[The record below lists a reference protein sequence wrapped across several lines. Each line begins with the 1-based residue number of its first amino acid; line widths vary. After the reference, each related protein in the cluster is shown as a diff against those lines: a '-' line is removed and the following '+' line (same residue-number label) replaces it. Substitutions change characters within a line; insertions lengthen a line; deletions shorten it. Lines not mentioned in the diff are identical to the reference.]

1 MSSWIASTS
10 AFIVLRR
17 QAVLLLLGL
26 VTLLAA
32 LQIPRLQ
39 ADFTPSDLFARVPEE
54 EALAQQFRSTFGN
67 TDNVLLLVVQSEDLL
82 TDTSLQYIH
91 DLANALQQQPFAARV
106 SALTRLPLPVQ
117 RQPETASSTG
127 DTPIVVAAWQSIA
140 QPLHA
145 SASLFAQALGTTVPS
160 PMPPPDALWRLS
172 SGEAIIT
179 VQPAVSGPRVTPDDI
194 QNLRVA
200 IERSGLLR
208 GQLISEDLR
217 TTLVAVQFSG
227 EYDRAAE
234 IEQAVR
240 DAREVVAALQTPD
253 GLSVSW
259 AGLPYLRTALVERMR
274 RDQSILMP
282 ASIGVCVLILLMAF
296 RWLPGILLPI
306 IAVGMTA
313 TQLVGGMAIVGEKFN
328 ILNNIIPLLIIIIGI
343 SDSIHIISRYGE
355 ELRDGK
361 EPRQAATDTLSTMAA
376 ACFMTSVTTALGF
389 ATLVV
394 SHTALLQRFGLVA
407 AAGVMLAFLITVTF
421 IPAALTFI
429 KKPPAGSGAATEGR
443 FEDTVEAITRYVM
456 ARPGPSLIVSALLL
470 GGAAWLSTG
479 VKVDAAV
486 LDQFHQSDDIWI
498 STHLLEEELSGF
510 RPLEVYLTA
519 DSPDRFSDP
528 RVLDA
533 MDELAE
539 WAQRQEGVLQTGS
552 FLDYLREARAM
563 ITGDFSRDAR
573 QQPFAS
579 SDDVTRYLAVFGDN
593 PDSPLRSWLS
603 PDRTQARLNLA
614 IVDFGARRT
623 IALANELQS
632 QIQHIFSDLPGI
644 DIRLTG
650 DAYTSSRGLQSVI
663 GDLASSLG
671 LATVLIF
678 LFMTLLFRNLKLGLI
693 SIPPNVLP
701 LVFTLAAMAL
711 LDIPLNAATVI
722 IFSISIGLAVDGTIH
737 LLARLQEERRAGHNM
752 ENAMARSARGAGK
765 AIVLTCFSLMLGFS
779 VMLLSAFVPV
789 QRFGLLIGISMFSC
803 LVATLLV
810 LPALIRV
817 AWRHE

>member
-1 MSSWIASTS
+1 MSSWIARTSTV
-10 AFIVLRR
+10 IVLRR
-17 QAVLLLLGL
+17 HAVLLLLGFM
-26 VTLLAA
+26 TLLAA

-54 EALAQQFRSTFGN
+54 EALAQRFRATFGN

-82 TDTSLQYIH
+82 SVSSLQYVH
-91 DLANALQQQPFAARV
+91 DLANAMQQQPFAARV
-106 SALTRLPLPVQ
+106 TALTRLPLPAQ
-117 RQPETASSTG
+117 SQPEAVSPT
-127 DTPIVVAAWQSIA
+127 DPTPVTVAAWQAIA

-145 SASLFAQALGTTVPS
+145 SVSLFAQALGTTAPS
-160 PMPPPDALWRLS
+160 AMPPPDALWRLAR
-172 SGEAIIT
+172 GEAIAS
-179 VQPAVSGPRVTPDDI
+179 VRPAVSGPQVTPDDVEH
-194 QNLRVA
+194 LRLA

-208 GQLISEDLR
+208 GQLISDDLR
-217 TTLVAVQFSG
+217 TTLVAVQFSS
-227 EYDRAAE
+227 EFDRAAE

-240 DAREVVAALQTPD
+240 AAREVIDALQTPE

-282 ASIGVCVLILLMAF
+282 GSIGVCILILLMAF
-296 RWLPGILLPI
+296 RWLPGILLPLV
-306 IAVGMTA
+306 AVGMTA
-313 TQLVGGMAIVGEKFN
+313 TQLVGGMAFAGEKFN
-328 ILNNIIPLLIIIIGI
+328 ILNNILPLLIIIIGI

-361 EPRQAATDTLSTMAA
+361 EPAQAAADTLSTMAA
-376 ACFMTSVTTALGF
+376 ACFMTSFTTALGF
-389 ATLVV
+389 ATLLV

-407 AAGVMLAFLITVTF
+407 ALGVMLAYIITVTF
-421 IPAALTFI
+421 IPAALTFM
-429 KKPPAGSGAATEGR
+429 KRPPNGSGAATEGR
-443 FEDTVEAITRYVM
+443 FEDMVEAITRNVM
-456 ARPGPSLIVSALLL
+456 AHPGPSILVSTLLL
-470 GGAAWLSTG
+470 GAAAWLSTG
-479 VKVDAAV
+479 VRVDAAV
-486 LDQFHQSDDIWI
+486 LDQFHPSDDIWI
-498 STHLLEEELSGF
+498 STHLLEEDLAGF

-519 DSPDRFSDP
+519 DSPDRFADP
-528 RVLDA
+528 RVLAA
-533 MDELAE
+533 MDELTQ
-539 WAQRQEGVLQTGS
+539 WAQQQEGVLQTGS

-563 ITGDFSRDAR
+563 ITNDFTPRAR
-573 QQPFAS
+573 QQPFGS
-579 SDDVTRYLAVFGDN
+579 SDEITRYLAIFGD
-593 PDSPLRSWLS
+593 SPHSPIRSWLS
-603 PDRTQARLNLA
+603 PDQTQARLNLA

-623 IALANELQS
+623 IALANETQTR
-632 QIQHIFSDLPGI
+632 IQHIFRDLPGI
-644 DIRLTG
+644 DIHLTG
-650 DAYTSSRGLQSVI
+650 DAYTSSLGLQSVI

-678 LFMTLLFRNLKLGLI
+678 LFMTLLFRNLKLGLV

-701 LVFTLAAMAL
+701 LVFTLASMAL

-737 LLARLQEERRAGHNM
+737 LLARLQEERRAGHTL

-765 AIVLTCFSLMLGFS
+765 AIALTCFSLMLGFS

-810 LPALIRV
+810 LPALIRI

>member
-1 MSSWIASTS
+1 MSSWIARTS
-10 AFIVLRR
+10 AFVVLRR
-17 QAVLLLLGL
+17 HAVLLLLGFMTIL
-26 VTLLAA
+26 TA

-54 EALAQQFRSTFGN
+54 EALAQRFRATFGN

-82 TDTSLQYIH
+82 TISSLQYLH
-91 DLANALQQQPFAARV
+91 DLANAMQQQPFAARV
-106 SALTRLPLPVQ
+106 TALTRLPLPAQ
-117 RQPETASSTG
+117 SQPATDSATG
-127 DTPIVVAAWQSIA
+127 ATPITVAAWQSIA
-140 QPLHA
+140 QPLQA
-145 SASLFAQALGTTVPS
+145 SASLFAQALGTTAPS
-160 PMPPPDALWRLS
+160 AMPPPDALWRLAR
-172 SGEAIIT
+172 GEAMAS
-179 VQPAVSGPRVTPDDI
+179 VRPAVSGPQVTPDDI
-194 QNLRVA
+194 QNLRLA

-227 EYDRAAE
+227 EFDRAAE

-240 DAREVVAALQTPD
+240 AAREVVAALQTPE

-282 ASIGVCVLILLMAF
+282 ASIGVCIIILLMAF
-296 RWLPGILLPI
+296 RWLPGILLPLV
-306 IAVGMTA
+306 AVGMTA
-313 TQLVGGMAIVGEKFN
+313 TQLVGGMAFAGEKFN
-328 ILNNIIPLLIIIIGI
+328 ILNNIIPLLIVIIGI

-361 EPRQAATDTLSTMAA
+361 PPGQAATDTLSTMAA
-376 ACFMTSVTTALGF
+376 ACFMTSFTTALGF
-389 ATLVV
+389 ATLIV
-394 SHTALLQRFGLVA
+394 SHTALLQRFGIVA
-407 AAGVMLAFLITVTF
+407 AIGVMLAYIITVTF

-429 KKPPAGSGAATEGR
+429 KRPPAGSGAATEGR
-443 FEDTVEAITRYVM
+443 FEDVVEAITRKVM
-456 ARPGPSLIVSALLL
+456 AHPGPSIMVSTLLL
-470 GGAAWLSTG
+470 GAAAWLSTG
-479 VKVDAAV
+479 VRVDAAV
-486 LDQFHQSDDIWI
+486 LDQFHPSDDIWI
-498 STHLLEEELSGF
+498 STHLLEEELAGF

-528 RVLDA
+528 RVLSA
-533 MDELAE
+533 MDELAR
-539 WAQRQEGVLQTGS
+539 WAQEQDGVLQTGS

-563 ITGDFSRDAR
+563 VTNDFTPQAR
-573 QQPFAS
+573 QQPFGS
-579 SDDVTRYLAVFGDN
+579 SDEVTRYLAIFGD
-593 PDSPLRSWLS
+593 SPHSPIRSWLS
-603 PDRTQARLNLA
+603 PDGTQARLNLA

-632 QIQHIFSDLPGI
+632 RIQHTFSDLPGI
-644 DIRLTG
+644 DIHLTG
-650 DAYTSSRGLQSVI
+650 DAYTSSLGLQSVI

-701 LVFTLAAMAL
+701 LVFTLASMAL

>member
-1 MSSWIASTS
+1 MSNWIESTS

-17 QAVLLLLGL
+17 HAVLLLLAI
-26 VTLLAA
+26 VTLIAA

-54 EALAQQFRSTFGN
+54 EALAQRFRTTFGN
-67 TDNVLLLVVQSEDLL
+67 TDNVLLLIVQSENLL
-82 TDTSLQYIH
+82 DSSNLQYVH
-91 DLANALQQQPFAARV
+91 DLARSMQEQPFAARV
-106 SALTRLPLPVQ
+106 NALTLLPLPVQ
-117 RQPETASSTG
+117 NQTEPANPD
-127 DTPIVVAAWQSIA
+127 DTPIAVAAWQAVA
-140 QPLHA
+140 QPLQA
-145 SASLFAQALGTTVPS
+145 SAALFAEAIGKPVPE
-160 PMPPPDALWRLS
+160 PTEPPDALYRLAR
-172 SGEAIIT
+172 GEAITT
-179 VQPAVSGPRVTPDDI
+179 VQPAVPGEQITPEDI
-194 QNLRVA
+194 QNLRNA

-208 GQLISEDLR
+208 GQLISDDLR

-227 EYDRAAE
+227 DYDRAAE
-234 IEQAVR
+234 IEQAVG

-253 GLSVSW
+253 GISVSW

-296 RWLPGILLPI
+296 RWLPGIILPL

-313 TQLVGGMAIVGEKFN
+313 VQLVGGMALVGEKFN

-355 ELRDGK
+355 ELRLGK
-361 EPRQAATDTLSTMAA
+361 EPGRAAKDTLATMAA
-376 ACFMTSVTTALGF
+376 ACFMTSFTTSLGF

-407 AAGVMLAFLITVTF
+407 AVGVLLAYIITVTF

-429 KKPPAGSGAATEGR
+429 KQPPAGSGAATEGR
-443 FEDTVEAITRYVM
+443 FEDIVEAITRKVM
-456 ARPGPSLIVSALLL
+456 AHPGPSLILSTLLL

-486 LDQFHQSDDIWI
+486 LDQFHRSDDIWI

-510 RPLEVYLTA
+510 RPLEVYLIA
-519 DSPDRFSDP
+519 DSPDRFTDP
-528 RVLDA
+528 QVLAAFDN
-533 MDELAE
+533 LTE
-539 WAQRQEGVLQTGS
+539 WAEQQEGVLRTGS
-552 FLDYLREARAM
+552 FLDYVREARALV
-563 ITGDFSRDAR
+563 TDDFTPDAR
-573 QQPFAS
+573 LEPFAS
-579 SDDVTRYLAVFGDN
+579 SDEVARYLSVFGDN
-593 PDSPLRSWLS
+593 PTSPIRSWLS
-603 PDRTQARLNLA
+603 ADGKEARLNLA
-614 IVDFGARRT
+614 ILDFGARRT
-623 IALANELQS
+623 IALAEQLQAEIRNQFGNLS
-632 QIQHIFSDLPGI
+632 GI
-644 DIRLTG
+644 EVRLTG
-650 DAYTSSRGLQSVI
+650 DAYTSSLGLQSVI

-671 LATVLIF
+671 LATILIF

-701 LVFTLAAMAL
+701 LVFTLAAMVL

-737 LLARLQEERRAGHNM
+737 VLARLQEERRAGHNI

-817 AWRHE
+817 AWHRE